1 MELQLI
7 ASININT
14 SVFHLPLN
22 KGAHGT
28 PLSQFGRKGQLCAYV
43 KDKTDVY
50 NIVGSLEWAIR
61 FGS

>member
-14 SVFHLPLN
+14 SVFHLPLT

-28 PLSQFGRKGQLCAYV
+28 PLSQYARRGQLCCYV
-43 KDKTDVY
+43 KDKQDVY
-50 NIVGSLEWAIR
+50 DVVSDVLVDD
-61 FGS
+61 